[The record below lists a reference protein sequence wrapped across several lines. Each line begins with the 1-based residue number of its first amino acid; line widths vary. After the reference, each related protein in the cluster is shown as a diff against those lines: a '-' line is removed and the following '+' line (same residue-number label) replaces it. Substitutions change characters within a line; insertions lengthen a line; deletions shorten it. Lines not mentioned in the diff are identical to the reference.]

1 MTIKEL
7 LIRARMSPQ
16 ISDPAA
22 VKISDYQMMT
32 ALNGVL
38 EMVYATIGSTST
50 SILDKEKEIKLKD
63 GKGALPS
70 DFMSLKEVVVGAK
83 ELTPARRSDRITADN
98 YRIRAKSIYSAND
111 TVTLIYMPC
120 FTELSHDD
128 IEDDLPLPDFFNGL
142 LLKYLIVF
150 LVGGVPA
157 ADAQT
162 ISAITADVYHIVAN
176 REWSLIQNDANTASW
191 RV

>member
-1 MTIKEL
+1 
-7 LIRARMSPQ
+7 MSPQ

-22 VKISDYQMMT
+22 VKISDYQMMA

-63 GKGALPS
+63 EKGALPS
-70 DFMSLKEVVVGAK
+70 DFMSLKEVMVGTK
-83 ELTPARRSDRITADN
+83 ELIPACRSDRITADN

-111 TVTLIYMPC
+111 TVTIIYMPC

-150 LVGGVPA
+150 LVGGVPT